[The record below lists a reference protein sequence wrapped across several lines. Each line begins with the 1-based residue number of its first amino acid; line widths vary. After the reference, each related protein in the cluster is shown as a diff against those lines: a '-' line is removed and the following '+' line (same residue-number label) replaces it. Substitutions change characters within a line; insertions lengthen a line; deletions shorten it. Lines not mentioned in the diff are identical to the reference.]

1 MHPSIHLSSIIY
13 PPICHPLS
21 RCLKVLFLFGPI
33 YITHHISYDLIIIDH
48 LCFVFVLNLPLLGL
62 QMQNSS
68 ALKIIA
74 MVIVNIFIITTI
86 GSVVILLLEF
96 L

>member
-1 MHPSIHLSSIIY
+1 MANQFKAEDCLLCPTSTITG
-13 PPICHPLS
+13 PLS

-62 QMQNSS
+62 QMQNSP

-74 MVIVNIFIITTI
+74 MVIVNIIGII
-86 GSVVILLLEF
+86 VIILLEF